1 MKTRIIPNII
11 YAIVTILFFA
21 LIVRLRADTITV
33 TNTND
38 SGTGSLRQ
46 ALADANDGDS
56 IDFAVTGIIG
66 LTSGELLVDKNITIS
81 GPGADNLSVDGNA
94 TSRVYKIASG
104 ESVTVSGL
112 TVTGG
117 SASGTYPNNSGAG
130 IYVDHASLVLDS
142 CKINGNTA
150 TQWGGGVYSNGKF
163 KGPNAMVVIT
173 DSTLS
178 SNIAGESGGGIY
190 SDGAFSGHADLQIT
204 NSTVSGNSAVEDGGG
219 IYNAGNAGESTLE
232 VGNSTFSGNSAQ
244 LSGGGIYNYGP
255 FGIASVQIREVT
267 FADNIAQSSGGGIYN
282 FNHVG
287 VGQATID
294 LGDTILK
301 AGAGTGNISNDLGTV
316 TSAGYNLSSDDGGGF
331 LTGPG
336 DQINTDPML
345 GLLQDNGGP
354 TLTHAL
360 LPDSPAIDASDPN
373 FTPPPFFDQR
383 GQGFDRVV
391 NGRLDIGSVEVQ
403 EGKPTPS
410 PTPRSTPTP
419 RPRPGPHP
427 RPTPP

>member
-1 MKTRIIPNII
+1 MKITTTPGIKCG
-11 YAIVTILFFA
+11 IVAMLFFA
-21 LIVRLRADTITV
+21 GVIALQADTITV

-38 SGTGSLRQ
+38 SGLGSLRQ
-46 ALADANDGDS
+46 ALIDANDGDT
-56 IDFAVTGIIG
+56 IDFAVTGTIG
-66 LTSGELLVDKNITIS
+66 LTSGELLVDKSITIS
-81 GPGADNLSVDGNA
+81 GPGADSLTVDGNA
-94 TSRVYKIASG
+94 TSRVYEIASG
-104 ESVTVSGL
+104 ESVTISGL

-130 IYVDHASLVLDS
+130 IYIDHASLVLDS

-150 TQWGGGVYSNGKF
+150 TQWGGGVYSDGNF
-163 KGPNAMVVIT
+163 KGPNAMVVVT
-173 DSTLS
+173 NSTLN
-178 SNIAGESGGGIY
+178 SNIAEESGGGVY
-190 SDGAFSGHADLQIT
+190 NDGAFAGYAHLEIT

-255 FGIASVQIREVT
+255 FGIATVQIREAT

-287 VGQATID
+287 VGQVTID

-301 AGAGTGNISNDLGTV
+301 AGAGSGNISNDLGTV

-354 TLTHAL
+354 TLTHRP
-360 LPDSPAIDASDPN
+360 LPGSPAIDAGDPS
-373 FTPPPFFDQR
+373 FIPPPLFDQR
-383 GQGFDRVV
+383 GPGFDRIM
-391 NGRLDIGSVEVQ
+391 NGRLDIGSFEVQ
-403 EGKPTPS
+403 QGKPTPS
-410 PTPRSTPTP
+410 PTPRPTPTP
-419 RPRPGPHP
+419 RSRPDPRP
-427 RPTPP
+427 RPTPR